1 MKLSSTIL
9 TALAASAFAFSPV
22 ALHAQDNQGGPPP
35 LPMDQGA
42 PPPPDQQGGPP
53 PDGQGAPPPDQG
65 GDQGA
70 SFDEFYNNLSSDGQ
84 WIQTPDYGYAFQPA
98 VQDPNWAP
106 YTDGHWVYTTYGWTW
121 ASDEPW
127 GWATYHYGR
136 WVNIDGTG
144 WVWIPGHQ
152 WAPAWVSWRYGGGYC
167 GWAPLPP
174 STFIG
179 VDFGGPGVNLN
190 FGFHFGSDCDTA
202 YGIGP
207 GYYNFIPI
215 GFIGDPHYRGHYI
228 DRGRNF
234 VIINNT
240 RNITN
245 ININRGGRG
254 TFGGVN
260 VGGPNFAEVN
270 RQSHT
275 PVQQV
280 RLAQAGR
287 AGRSTLSNGTLNVFA
302 PRINA
307 ATANQGRP
315 ATVARSLSN
324 VQINRGTSISQ
335 PLQVNSRLRGT
346 APSASTIA
354 AAREAETRA
363 PKNVATSTR
372 VAATVSAA
380 AVQQERTQSVQRQAS
395 ELHNAA
401 TTPNHTTG
409 GGGSE
414 QRQFTGTP
422 NTGNAATAQVQHGQ
436 ELRQQQSQQQEHN
449 AATQQQQQLQREETL
464 RQQQS
469 QQLQHQAAAQQ
480 QQHEENLRQ
489 QQVQQQHEATQVQ
502 QQHEP
507 VFHQQQQ
514 PQVQEQHNSSQQHE
528 SSPFTQQHSSA
539 QPEEHHQSVAP
550 QPQHSSVEP
559 QHTSQGGGSGGG
571 GNHSG
576 GNSGGGGGGNHSGGG
591 SGGGGNGGGNHGS
604 SPNNSTGQGH

>member
-9 TALAASAFAFSPV
+9 AALAASAFAFSPV

-35 LPMDQGA
+35 PPMDQGA

-70 SFDEFYNNLSSDGQ
+70 SFDEFYNNLSNDGQ

-106 YTDGHWVYTTYGWTW
+106 YTDGHWVYTAYGWTW

-207 GYYNFIPI
+207 GWYNFIPI
-215 GFIGDPHYRGHYI
+215 GYIGDPYYRGHYI

-245 ININRGGRG
+245 INISRGGRG

-287 AGRSTLSNGTLNVFA
+287 AGRSTLANGTLNVFA

-324 VQINRGTSISQ
+324 VQINRGTSISH
-335 PLQVNSRLRGT
+335 PLQVSAQLRGS
-346 APSASTIA
+346 APSASAIA
-354 AAREAETRA
+354 AAREAEAHA
-363 PKNVATSTR
+363 PKGVATSTR
-372 VAATVSAA
+372 VAPTVSAA
-380 AVQQERTQSVQRQAS
+380 AVQQERTQSLQRQAA
-395 ELHNAA
+395 ELHNGQA
-401 TTPNHTTG
+401 TPSHTT

-436 ELRQQQSQQQEHN
+436 EQEHN
-449 AATQQQQQLQREETL
+449 AAIQ
-464 RQQQS
+464 
-469 QQLQHQAAAQQ
+469 
-480 QQHEENLRQ
+480 
-489 QQVQQQHEATQVQ
+489 QQQHEATQQHEVQ
-502 QQHEP
+502 QERQVEAQHAT
-507 VFHQQQQ
+507 
-514 PQVQEQHNSSQQHE
+514 SQHE
-528 SSPFTQQHSSA
+528 SPITQQHSSA
-539 QPEEHHQSVAP
+539 QPEEHRAVAP

-559 QHTSQGGGSGGG
+559 QHSSQGGGNSGG

-576 GNSGGGGGGNHSGGG
+576 GNSGGGGNHSGGS
-591 SGGGGNGGGNHGS
+591 SGGGGGGNHGG
-604 SPNNSTGQGH
+604 SPNNNNGQGH